1 MGIPQNLRLK
11 HVQSWLEE
19 NGLDGLLVSHLPNIR
34 YLCGF
39 TGSAAVLA
47 VLRGDGMLFT
57 DSRYTTQARE
67 EVVGVD
73 VRVVAGQAQV
83 GAAKWVRNAKAR
95 HMGFES
101 VRLTVA
107 ARQALGESAGPRV
120 RWHPVRNCVEDFRSI
135 KDAVEIQ
142 AMREAAN
149 LGSAVLEDILPFV
162 KPGVREVELAAEME
176 YRMRRRG
183 AEGVAFETIV
193 AFGERSAWPH
203 ARPTAR
209 PLGKNELVLLDWGAI
224 LRGYCCDLTRT
235 LYLGRAPAKVRRW
248 YQAVLDAQMAAREV
262 LRPGVSAGRV
272 DAAARRILRRQGL
285 ARYFIHSTGHG
296 LGLEVHEA
304 PRLGRGQKDK
314 IQAGFVVTLEPGVY
328 VEKAGGI
335 RIEDDVAVTPGGIE
349 VLTSASREFLQL

>member
-1 MGIPQNLRLK
+1 MAIPQNPRLK
-11 HVQSWLEE
+11 RVQGWLEE

-39 TGSAAVLA
+39 TGSAGTLA
-47 VLRGDGMLFT
+47 VLRGEAMLFT
-57 DSRYTTQARE
+57 DSRYRTQARE
-67 EVVGVD
+67 EAVAVG
-73 VRVVAGQAQV
+73 VRVVGGAALEW
-83 GAAKWVRNAKAR
+83 AAKWARNAKAR

-101 VRLTVA
+101 TRVSVA
-107 ARQALGESAGPRV
+107 ARQALARSAGARV
-120 RWHPVRNCVEDFRSI
+120 RWDPLQNTVEGFRAV
-135 KDAVEIQ
+135 KDSGELQ
-142 AMREAAN
+142 AMRAAAD
-149 LGSAVLEDILPFV
+149 LGSAILQEVLPLI

-183 AEGVAFETIV
+183 AEGPSFETIV
-193 AFGERSAWPH
+193 AFGERTALPH

-209 PLGKNELVLLDWGAI
+209 PLRRNELVLLDWGAI

-248 YQAVLDAQMAAREV
+248 YQAVLDAQMAAGEV
-262 LRPGVSAGRV
+262 LQPGTPAGRV

-304 PRLGRGQKDK
+304 PRLGRGQKDR

-328 VEKAGGI
+328 VERAGGI
-335 RIEDDVAVTPGGIE
+335 RIEDDVAVTPAGIE